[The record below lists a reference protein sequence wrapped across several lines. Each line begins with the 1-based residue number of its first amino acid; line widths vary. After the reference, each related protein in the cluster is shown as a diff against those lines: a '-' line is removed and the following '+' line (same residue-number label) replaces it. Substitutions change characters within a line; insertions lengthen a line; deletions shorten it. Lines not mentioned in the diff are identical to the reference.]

1 MADATMEGIAK
12 QLEGNNLAL
21 SAVAEILQKMDNRF
35 STEETAAIQK
45 QEAQAEAAERSA
57 LIKEIASE
65 VAGMIKAD
73 NGLDVDGTKVRP
85 AAKTGKTPSS
95 ADDAEKPVTPTT
107 KIEDQQATIQAM
119 QKGEDEK
126 EGAEDYPVEEKGNM
140 KYKADDDEEE
150 DIENGMD
157 DDDEDIDKEADDE
170 EDIDKDGKADEEEP
184 DEMKAMAK
192 QLNILKKL
200 VKSYEASMKKAIES
214 ESENRLRKMG
224 FREENGL
231 QAPKRFDPLGVDGTT
246 RIQKAQKS
254 SEVADQLADL
264 SYGELRELQMNI
276 EAGKTD
282 GVPRELLG

>member
-1 MADATMEGIAK
+1 MADITERIEK

-21 SAVAEILQKMDNRF
+21 SAVAEILQKMDSRY
-35 STEETAAIQK
+35 SKDEEIAMAK
-45 QEAQAEAAERSA
+45 AEEAQEAAERSS
-57 LIKEIASE
+57 LIKEIATE
-65 VAGMIKAD
+65 VAGMLKAD
-73 NGLDVDGTKVRP
+73 AGMDVDGTKVRS
-85 AAKTGKTPSS
+85 AAKTGKLPTN

-119 QKGEDEK
+119 QKGNDE
-126 EGAEDYPVEEKGNM
+126 EESEDYPVEEKKGGM
-140 KYKADDDEEE
+140 KYKAADDEEE
-150 DIENGMD
+150 DEDMDKQEDGEEEDEENVSKEGNGEA
-157 DDDEDIDKEADDE
+157 DED
-170 EDIDKDGKADEEEP
+170 EEP

-192 QLNILKKL
+192 QLNVLKKQ
-200 VKSYEASMKKAIES
+200 VKNYEATMKKAIES

-254 SEVADQLADL
+254 AEISDQLADL
-264 SYGELRELQMNI
+264 SYKELRDLQVNI
-276 EAGKTD
+276 EQGKTD

>member
-1 MADATMEGIAK
+1 MADITERIEK

-21 SAVAEILQKMDNRF
+21 SAVAEILQKMDSRY
-35 STEETAAIQK
+35 SKDEEIAMAK
-45 QEAQAEAAERSA
+45 AEEAQEAAERSS
-57 LIKEIASE
+57 LIKEIATE
-65 VAGMIKAD
+65 VAGMLKAD
-73 NGLDVDGTKVRP
+73 AGMDVDGTKVRS
-85 AAKTGKTPSS
+85 AAKTGKLPTN

-119 QKGEDEK
+119 QKGNDE
-126 EGAEDYPVEEKGNM
+126 EESEDYPVEEKKGGM
-140 KYKADDDEEE
+140 KYKAADDEEE
-150 DIENGMD
+150 DEDMD
-157 DDDEDIDKEADDE
+157 KQEDGEEEDE
-170 EDIDKDGKADEEEP
+170 EDVSKEGNGEADEDEEP

-192 QLNILKKL
+192 QLNVLKKQ
-200 VKSYEASMKKAIES
+200 VKNYEATMKKAIES

-254 SEVADQLADL
+254 AEISDQLADL
-264 SYGELRELQMNI
+264 SYKELRDLQVNI
-276 EAGKTD
+276 EQGKTD

>member
-1 MADATMEGIAK
+1 MADITERIEK

-21 SAVAEILQKMDNRF
+21 SAVAEILQKMDSRY
-35 STEETAAIQK
+35 SKDEEIAMAK
-45 QEAQAEAAERSA
+45 AEEAQEAAERSS
-57 LIKEIASE
+57 LIKEIATE
-65 VAGMIKAD
+65 VAGMLKAD
-73 NGLDVDGTKVRP
+73 AGMDVDGTKVRS
-85 AAKTGKTPSS
+85 AAKTGKLPTN

-119 QKGEDEK
+119 QKGNDE
-126 EGAEDYPVEEKGNM
+126 EESEDYPVEEKKGGM
-140 KYKADDDEEE
+140 KYKAADDEEE
-150 DIENGMD
+150 DEDMD
-157 DDDEDIDKEADDE
+157 KQEDGEEEDE
-170 EDIDKDGKADEEEP
+170 EDVSKEGNGEADEDEEP

-192 QLNILKKL
+192 QLNVLKQQ
-200 VKSYEASMKKAIES
+200 VKNYEATMKKAIES

-254 SEVADQLADL
+254 AEISDQLADL
-264 SYGELRELQMNI
+264 SYKELRDLQVNI
-276 EAGKTD
+276 EQGKTD